1 MINETAI
8 TILIFMPLFI
18 LTRAISAFS
27 KKGLYFS
34 MDILKHTFKVY
45 LREILRV
52 EFELSGDLESLNSKA
67 IFVGISNS
75 SLAQYLMFFCI
86 IRHRFRLVLRR
97 QSFMF
102 PYSVFYNSIPHLL
115 LDRDDGTKKNM
126 DTMNIIRHLKNEG
139 AVLLLNSKRG
149 EVKGKPVDAKQGGV
163 FLAKTTSLPIVPI
176 IFPDIKIKFSLKRL
190 LRLLP
195 NIKIRVNVHSPI
207 YINNQSDFEDIR
219 MTANKL
225 MDLLENR

>member
-1 MINETAI
+1 
-8 TILIFMPLFI
+8 
-18 LTRAISAFS
+18 
-27 KKGLYFS
+27 
-34 MDILKHTFKVY
+34 
-45 LREILRV
+45 
-52 EFELSGDLESLNSKA
+52 
-67 IFVGISNS
+67 
-75 SLAQYLMFFCI
+75 
-86 IRHRFRLVLRR
+86 
-97 QSFMF
+97 
-102 PYSVFYNSIPHLL
+102 
-115 LDRDDGTKKNM
+115 M